1 MRVAV
6 LLAAAAVMLTGGCS
20 GCVWSGQNELRFYA
34 LLDSLL
40 STLSNR
46 PLASTCSANVPA
58 EINNCDAATWYID
71 FDGGSDDNTGTSA
84 AAAWKHCPGDPNATA
99 VAAGTVLQPGDM
111 TVFRPGV
118 RYRGSITLQSSG
130 TADEPIVFKGNCA
143 DWGGGR
149 AVLEG
154 SEPLTGWQACTSA
167 DACGGNPYW
176 ANIYLASIP
185 SAYQVT
191 PYTANLHEDDEFLW
205 VAQEPDQPDPFFWDE
220 VDYFYLLGEDVMTA
234 TSLIDADVFNQT
246 DADYWDGSSV
256 ALWINPNIVVV
267 REILSF
273 DPDVHRITY
282 ADVGGGG
289 VYTGRETRYSIIN
302 SIHAL
307 DQAGEYY
314 INPEAN
320 PDGSHTAYLW
330 PRNAGSL
337 AAGISVSI
345 RKVGIDIADES
356 NIIIEGFR
364 VLKYSGDGLTDGVGI
379 GSTSLAYR
387 ERSGITIRN
396 NEITHNRH
404 GTTTG
409 YGGVYL
415 SNCTGCLVENNDIA
429 ENARHSGIF
438 LGGGSCSV
446 VRGNTV
452 RRAGSTSICF
462 FGMTLSQIVENSV
475 IESNGSHAN
484 GITLYLSCNTIL
496 VARNRV
502 IDSNSPITFQDS
514 GNLFFIRNLVDATGR
529 DSNVNE
535 WGPAHTGGSFGAI
548 SFLNN
553 TLVRNSR
560 DAALNIGGY
569 HGNPYLSF
577 NNIIDGG
584 GGSDD
589 IRRDYN
595 IYTGLGWS
603 QDPYYGWYLE
613 DHESVVT
620 DMDALF
626 VDPDNADPELCD
638 FAPAAGSPAI
648 DAGRDI
654 TPYLPRS
661 SFPFF
666 DFWIDINGGAVL
678 PGTAD
683 IGAYER
689 P

>member
-1 MRVAV
+1 M
-6 LLAAAAVMLTGGCS
+6 LLAAAAVLLCGGCS
-20 GCVWSGQNELRFYA
+20 GCGWSVHNEQGFHA
-34 LLDSLL
+34 LLGSLL
-40 STLSNR
+40 STR
-46 PLASTCSANVPA
+46 PLVSTCSGDIPPT
-58 EINNCDAATWYID
+58 INTCDAASYYID
-71 FDGGSDDNTGTSA
+71 FDGGSDDNPGTSA
-84 AAAWKHCPGDPNATA
+84 GAPWKHCPGDPNAAA
-99 VAAGTVLQPGDM
+99 VPAATVLQPGDM
-111 TVFRPGV
+111 AVFRPGV

-130 TADEPIVFKGNCA
+130 TADEPIVLKGDCS

-149 AVLEG
+149 AVLDG
-154 SEPLTGWQACTSA
+154 SEQLAGWQACASA
-167 DACGGNPYW
+167 EACGGNPNW
-176 ANIYLASIP
+176 ANIYHASIP
-185 SAYQVT
+185 AEYPVA
-191 PYTANLHEDDEFLW
+191 PFTANLHENDEFLW

-220 VDYFYLLGEDVMTA
+220 IDSFYALGENVMTA
-234 TSLIDADVFNQT
+234 TSLVDAVVFSQA
-246 DADYWDGSSV
+246 DAGYWDGSSV

-273 DPDVHRITY
+273 DPASHRITY

-289 VYTGRETRYSIIN
+289 VYTDRETGYSIIN

-307 DQAGEYY
+307 DRSGEYC
-314 INPEAN
+314 IDPEAN

-330 PRNAGSL
+330 PRSAGSL
-337 AAGISVSI
+337 AAGISVSV
-345 RKVGIDIADES
+345 RRVGIDIADES

-364 VLKYSGDGLTDGVGI
+364 VQKYSGDGLTDGVGI
-379 GSTSLAYR
+379 GNTSLAYR
-387 ERSGITIRN
+387 DRSRITIRS

-415 SNCTGCLVENNDIA
+415 SNCSECLVENNDIV
-429 ENARHSGIF
+429 ENVRHSGIF

-452 RRAGSTSICF
+452 RRAGSTSIRF
-462 FGMTLSQIVENSV
+462 YGVTLSQIVENSV

-514 GNLFFIRNLVDATGR
+514 GNLFFVRNLVDAAGR
-529 DSNVNE
+529 SSNVNE
-535 WGPAHTGGSFGAI
+535 WGPAHTEGSFGAI
-548 SFLNN
+548 AFLNN

-560 DAALNIGGY
+560 DAALNIGGFR
-569 HGNPYLSF
+569 GNPSLSF

-584 GGSDD
+584 GGSED

-603 QDPYYGWYLE
+603 QDPYYGWYLA

-620 DMDALF
+620 ALDALF

-638 FAPAAGSPAI
+638 FGLAEGSPAVNT
-648 DAGRDI
+648 GRDI
-654 TPYLPRS
+654 TPFLPRA
-661 SFPFF
+661 SFPSF
-666 DFWIDINGGAVL
+666 DFWIDINGAAVS
-678 PGTAD
+678 PDTSD